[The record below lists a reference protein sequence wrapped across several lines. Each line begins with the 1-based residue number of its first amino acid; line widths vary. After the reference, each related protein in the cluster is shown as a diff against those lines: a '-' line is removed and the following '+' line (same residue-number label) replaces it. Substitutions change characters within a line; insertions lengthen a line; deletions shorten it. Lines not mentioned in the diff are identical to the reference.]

1 MQQCRLNLSFQLSMK
16 VLCRL
21 GAGVVDGEVG
31 EIEVLEI
38 IILVQIMGHLEVL
51 THLVGMVKS

>member
-1 MQQCRLNLSFQLSMK
+1 M
-16 VLCRL
+16 LCKL

-38 IILVQIMGHLEVL
+38 VILVQIMGHLEVL